1 MRDLPGNVMTWRA
14 LPALALWLVLLAV
27 GCASDPTQGYSTE
40 SIYRTDIATV
50 NVPIFENVTFHRQ
63 VELDL
68 TESIVKEIEQRTPYK
83 VTTQRRAD
91 TILSGTIRRVELD
104 QLTRSRETGLAEEMV
119 LSVTIDF
126 EWRDLR
132 NNQLIV
138 RRESFTSHGLFVP
151 SNPSAEPIELG
162 RLAAVQKLA
171 RDIVNEMQAEW

>member
-1 MRDLPGNVMTWRA
+1 MRDRPGNVMKSRP
-14 LPALALWLVLLAV
+14 LSALALWLVVLTA
-27 GCASDPTQGYSTE
+27 GCASDPTRGYSTE
-40 SIYRTDIATV
+40 SIYRTDVATV
-50 NVPIFENVTFHRQ
+50 SVPIFENVTFHRE

-104 QLTRSRETGLAEEMV
+104 QLTRSRQTGLAEEMV